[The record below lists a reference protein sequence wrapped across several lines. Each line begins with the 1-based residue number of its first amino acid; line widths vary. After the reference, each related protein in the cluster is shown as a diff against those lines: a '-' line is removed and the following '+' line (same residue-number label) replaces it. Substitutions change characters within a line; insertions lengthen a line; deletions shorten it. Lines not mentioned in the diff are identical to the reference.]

1 LYLPEKSVYYEVVES
16 LLGFRMTTT
25 GTELNVANNDKLVY
39 VYVETISMND
49 QLIWKD
55 IPSHMNRG
63 EA

>member
-25 GTELNVANNDKLVY
+25 GTELNVANNDKLVN

>member
-1 LYLPEKSVYYEVVES
+1 LYLPDKSVYYEVVES

-25 GTELNVANNDKLVY
+25 GTELNVANNDKLVN